1 MLKSTRPRNKGNI
14 MAVTG
19 TEIISSIEES
29 KSECLLAIQ
38 AARDSLNTTLNEYS
52 NKDDNSIHKAVVSE
66 ITDVIQQQFKLIEN
80 VLNSKNAT
88 VCNTT
93 ALERK
98 LKTYIDETET
108 KYKEYLSFL
117 EQDTKTVITELETK
131 QKAFLKEIG
140 KLIVQF
146 TLPDNWYNRKAIIIG
161 AIIGIILLSAGL
173 FTGWKIKEKSME
185 TVEEVIVRVYERQ
198 VEKEIEKQI
207 KQYIEQQKTLVDK
220 K

>member
-1 MLKSTRPRNKGNI
+1 

-29 KSECLLAIQ
+29 KKECILAIQ
-38 AARDSLNTTLNEYS
+38 EVCETLSSSFKKLSKNE
-52 NKDDNSIHKAVVSE
+52 DNHIQESDFSE
-66 ITDVIQQQFKLIEN
+66 ITDVIKQQFKQIEE
-80 VLNSKNAT
+80 VVSTKNAT

-98 LKTYIDETET
+98 LKTYIDETEV
-108 KYKEYLSFL
+108 KYKEYLSYL
-117 EQDTKTVITELETK
+117 EQDSKIVITELENK
-131 QKAFLKEIG
+131 QKAFLKDIG

-146 TLPDNWYNRKAIIIG
+146 TLPDNWYSRKAIIIG

-185 TVEEVIVRVYERQ
+185 NVEEVIVRV
-198 VEKEIEKQI
+198 
-207 KQYIEQQKTLVDK
+207 
-220 K
+220 